1 MLPGIKALQGALRLQ
16 PRRRSWSLL
25 VSFLRASPTC
35 TELSSLWDAQSTAK
49 DPRVLP
55 QLLLLLADL
64 ISAAPPNDQPQ
75 SNHPAQPDSA
85 DPNGNTL
92 TNGDGSDAAV
102 PEDEKALVVSAQEA
116 LISLAIRRHLR
127 GLYRCL
133 GAEAGPLPAAALSL
147 LAAVAGHGAAAARDL
162 AAAFDWSLTALERV
176 CKPHRC
182 ARVRECMAGRGVSP
196 RYR

>member
-1 MLPGIKALQGALRLQ
+1 M
-16 PRRRSWSLL
+16 
-25 VSFLRASPTC
+25 SFLRASPTC
-35 TELSSLWDAQSTAK
+35 SELATVWDAQSTAK

-55 QLLLLLADL
+55 QLLLLVADL

-75 SNHPAQPDSA
+75 SNHPVQPNAA
-85 DPNGNTL
+85 DPNGSTL
-92 TNGDGSDAAV
+92 TYENGSSTAV
-102 PEDEKALVVSAQEA
+102 PEDEKALVASAQEA

-133 GAEAGPLPAAALSL
+133 GAETGTLPAAALSL

-182 ARVRECMAGRGVSP
+182 ARVRECRAGSDMALH
-196 RYR
+196 